1 MKVGLFIPCYID
13 QLYPQVGMATVKLLA
28 DLKVDFEYPM
38 SQTCCGQPMSN
49 TGCIK
54 ETIPVIDKFVR
65 EFKHFDAVVCPSG
78 SCTAMIKHQYP
89 ELKKG
94 AANFEEVNALA
105 HKSYELCE
113 FLLDVLKIEKLPVK
127 FPHKVGIHQSC
138 HGLRE
143 LGLGSPSEIM
153 KKHVDKVATI
163 LSMVKEIDIRPLS
176 RTDECCG
183 FGGLFSVLESETS
196 CQMGRDRIKDH
207 TTHEV
212 DVITSA
218 DMSCLMHMEGLIR
231 RNKDPLRVKHV
242 AEILAGV

>member
-13 QLYPQVGMATVKLLA
+13 QLYPRVGMATVKLF
-28 DLKVDFEYPM
+28 DNLKIDFEYPM
-38 SQTCCGQPMSN
+38 TQTCCGQPMSN
-49 TGCIK
+49 TGCTN
-54 ETIPVIDKFVR
+54 ETIPVIDKFVN

-78 SCTAMIKHQYP
+78 SCTAMIRHQYP

-94 AANFEEVNALA
+94 AENLEDVKLLA
-105 HKSYELCE
+105 HKTFELCE
-113 FLLDVLKIEKLPVK
+113 FLLDVLKIKKLNVK

-153 KKHVDKVATI
+153 KKGIDKVATI
-163 LSMVKEIDIRPLS
+163 LSMVNDIDIRPLS

-196 CQMGRDRIKDH
+196 CQMGRDRIQDH
-207 TTHEV
+207 HNNDV

-218 DMSCLMHMEGLIR
+218 DMSCLMHLEGIIN
-231 RNKDPLRVKHV
+231 RNKNPQRVKHV